1 MDWPSIYRNKITTP
15 EKAVEYIKSGNRIII
30 GSGCAEPQV
39 LVKALNS
46 IAPKLRG
53 VEIISLLTTG
63 IAGYT
68 DEEYHGIFRHNAFF
82 VGANTRNAVNE
93 GRADFTPIFLSEIPR
108 QFKLGLLPVD
118 VALIQVSPPDEHGF
132 CSFGISVDIVK
143 PAAENAKFVLAEVN
157 DRMPR
162 VLGDSFIHVRKFT
175 AVVES
180 SDPILTLPRTESTD
194 VQMKIGKNVAD
205 LIEDC
210 STLQMGIG
218 GIPDAVLSL
227 LGNKKDLGIHTEM
240 FSDGVIELVEKGV
253 INNEK
258 KTLHPGKIISSFI
271 MGNKELYDYI
281 NNNPMIELHPSD
293 YTNDPFII
301 SQNNKMVAINSALE
315 IDITGQVCADTIGPR
330 QYSGIGGQVDFIRGA
345 ARSEGGKPIIA
356 IPSTA
361 KNGKISRIVPRFD
374 TGTAVVTSRGDVHWI
389 VTEYGAVNLHG
400 KSLRE
405 RAKALIS
412 IAHPDFR
419 EMLEKEARER
429 KYL

>member
-1 MDWPSIYRNKITTP
+1 MDWPAIYRNKVTTP
-15 EKAVEYIKSGNRIII
+15 EKAVELIKSGNRIII

-46 IAPKLRG
+46 LAPKLRN

-63 IAGYT
+63 IADYT
-68 DEEYHGIFRHNAFF
+68 HKQYQGIFRHNAFF
-82 VGANTRNAVNE
+82 VGTNTRDAVND
-93 GRADFTPIFLSEIPR
+93 GRADFTPIFLSEIPKL
-108 QFKLGLLPVD
+108 FKNGTLSVD

-132 CSFGISVDIVK
+132 CSFGISVDIIK
-143 PAAENAKFVLAEVN
+143 PAAENAKIVIAEVN
-157 DRMPR
+157 DQMPR
-162 VLGDSFIHVRKFT
+162 VFGDSFIHVRKLT

-180 SDPILTLPRTESTD
+180 SEPILTLLKGESSE
-194 VQMKIGKNVAD
+194 VHRKIGSHIAD
-205 LIEDC
+205 LIEDG

-218 GIPDAVLSL
+218 GIPDAVLSF

-240 FSDGVIELVEKGV
+240 FSDGIIELVEKSV

-258 KTLHPGKIISSFI
+258 KTLHPGKIISSFL
-271 MGNKELYDYI
+271 MGSKNLYDFVD
-281 NNNPMIELHPSD
+281 NNPIVELHPSD

-301 SQNNKMVAINSALE
+301 TQNNKMVAINSAIQ
-315 IDITGQVCADTIGPR
+315 IDITGQVCADTIGTK
-330 QYSGIGGQVDFIRGA
+330 QFSGIGGQVDFIRGA

-356 IPSTA
+356 LPSTA
-361 KNGKISRIVPRFD
+361 KNGKISRIVQRFD
-374 TGTAVVTSRGDVHWI
+374 TGTAVVTSRGDVHWV
-389 VTEYGAVNLHG
+389 VTEYGAANLHG

-419 EMLEKEARER
+419 DLLKKEAMER

>member
-1 MDWPSIYRNKITTP
+1 MDWPAIYRNKVTTP
-15 EKAVEYIKSGNRIII
+15 EKAVELIKSGNRIII

-46 IAPKLRG
+46 LAPKLRN

-63 IAGYT
+63 IADYT
-68 DEEYHGIFRHNAFF
+68 HKQYQGIFRHNAFF
-82 VGANTRNAVNE
+82 VGTNTRDAVND
-93 GRADFTPIFLSEIPR
+93 GRADFTPIFLSEIPKL
-108 QFKLGLLPVD
+108 FKNGTLSVD

-132 CSFGISVDIVK
+132 CSFGISVDIIK
-143 PAAENAKFVLAEVN
+143 PAAENAKIVIAEVN
-157 DRMPR
+157 DQMPR
-162 VLGDSFIHVRKFT
+162 VFGDSFIHVRKLT

-180 SDPILTLPRTESTD
+180 SEPILTLLKGESSE
-194 VQMKIGKNVAD
+194 VHRKIGSHIAD
-205 LIEDC
+205 LIEDG

-218 GIPDAVLSL
+218 GIPDAVLSF

-240 FSDGVIELVEKGV
+240 FSDGIIELVEKSV

-258 KTLHPGKIISSFI
+258 KTLHPGKIISSFL
-271 MGNKELYDYI
+271 MGSKNLYDFVD
-281 NNNPMIELHPSD
+281 NNPIVELHPSD

-301 SQNNKMVAINSALE
+301 TQNNKMVAINSAIQ
-315 IDITGQVCADTIGPR
+315 IDITGQVCADTIGTK
-330 QYSGIGGQVDFIRGA
+330 QFSGIGGQVDFIRGA

-356 IPSTA
+356 LPSTA

-374 TGTAVVTSRGDVHWI
+374 TGTAVVTSRGDVHWV
-389 VTEYGAVNLHG
+389 VTEYGAANLHG

-419 EMLEKEARER
+419 DLLKKEAMER

>member
-1 MDWPSIYRNKITTP
+1 MDWPAIYRNKVTTP
-15 EKAVEYIKSGNRIII
+15 EKAVELIKSGNRIII

-46 IAPKLRG
+46 LAPKLRN

-63 IAGYT
+63 IADYT
-68 DEEYHGIFRHNAFF
+68 HKQYQGIFRHNAFF
-82 VGANTRNAVNE
+82 VGTNTRDAVND
-93 GRADFTPIFLSEIPR
+93 GRADFTPIFLSEIPKL
-108 QFKLGLLPVD
+108 FKNGTLSVD

-132 CSFGISVDIVK
+132 CSFGISVDIIK
-143 PAAENAKFVLAEVN
+143 PAAENAKIVIAEVN
-157 DRMPR
+157 DQMPR
-162 VLGDSFIHVRKFT
+162 VFGDSFIHVRKLT

-180 SDPILTLPRTESTD
+180 SEHILTLLKGESSE
-194 VQMKIGKNVAD
+194 VHRKIGSHIAD
-205 LIEDC
+205 LIEDG

-218 GIPDAVLSL
+218 GIPDAVLSF

-240 FSDGVIELVEKGV
+240 FSDGIIELVEKSV

-258 KTLHPGKIISSFI
+258 KTLHPGKIISSFL
-271 MGNKELYDYI
+271 MGSKNLYDFVD
-281 NNNPMIELHPSD
+281 NNPIVELHPSD

-301 SQNNKMVAINSALE
+301 TQNNKMVAINSAIQ
-315 IDITGQVCADTIGPR
+315 IDITGQVCADTIGTK
-330 QYSGIGGQVDFIRGA
+330 QFSGIGGQVDFIRGA

-356 IPSTA
+356 LPSTA

-374 TGTAVVTSRGDVHWI
+374 TGTAVVTSRGDVHWV
-389 VTEYGAVNLHG
+389 VTEYGAANLHG

-419 EMLEKEARER
+419 DLLKKEAMER